1 MMLESFVPVAPDS
14 DFPLENL
21 PWGAWE
27 WLEPGSSAPRVHVG
41 VALGEYCVSATELQ
55 AAGFLR
61 DLPGAPP
68 GVFSHGRLNAFMGSG
83 RAAWRAARQQ
93 LQRLLG
99 AGEGALRDDPALR
112 QRAIHPASGVRMLM
126 PAEVGD
132 YTDFYAS
139 RQHAT
144 HVGAMFRGPANAL
157 QPNWLHLP
165 VGYHGRSSSIVPSGV
180 DVHRPRG
187 QVLPAAGGTTAP
199 VFGPSAQVDFEL
211 EVAAVVG
218 PGNPLGAAIPL
229 AEAWDHVFGLVLLND
244 WSARDIQK
252 WEYVPLGPFNGKN
265 WATQISPWVVTL
277 EALEPFRAPL
287 PPQAEPEVLPYLR
300 EGPYP
305 HRHTYDVELAVD
317 ITPAAGPGGVPAR
330 AATVTRSNLK
340 NLYWSFAQMVA
351 HHTAGGCNLRPGDL
365 LGSGTISGD
374 TPGSAGC
381 LLELTWGGRDA
392 LELQAERQELERDQG
407 GKGAGPA
414 EVGPGGEAIGAGAVE
429 GKGGGGVVLGRRTY
443 LEDGDTVTLRGW
455 CDGEGGTRRVG
466 FGRCEGKLL
475 PCR

>member
-1 MMLESFVPVAPDS
+1 MLESFIPVATDS

-21 PWGAWE
+21 PWGVWE
-27 WLEPGSSAPRVHVG
+27 WREPGSSAPSIHVG
-41 VALGEYCVSATELQ
+41 VALGEHCVSATTLQ
-55 AAGFLR
+55 AAGYLQ
-61 DLPGAPP
+61 DLPGAPS
-68 GVFSHGRLNAFMGSG
+68 GVFSHGRLNEFMGSG
-83 RAAWRAARQQ
+83 QPAWRAARQQ
-93 LQRLLG
+93 LQRLL
-99 AGEGALRDDPALR
+99 ASGEGAVRDDLELR
-112 QRAIHPASGVRMLM
+112 QRAIHPASDVRMLL

-144 HVGAMFRGPANAL
+144 NVGVMFRGAANAL

-180 DVHRPRG
+180 HVHRPRG
-187 QVLPAAGGTTAP
+187 QLLPAGAAAP

-211 EVAAVVG
+211 EVAAVMG
-218 PGNPLGAAIPL
+218 PGNPLGCPIPL
-229 AEAWDHVFGLVLLND
+229 AEAWSHVFGLVLLND

-277 EALEPFRAPL
+277 DALEPFRTAL
-287 PPQAEPEVLPYLR
+287 PPQTEPEVLPYLR
-300 EGPYP
+300 EEAPY
-305 HRHTYDVELAVD
+305 RVTYDVDLAVD
-317 ITPAAGPGGVPAR
+317 IVPAVPHDSGSGSGR

-351 HHTAGGCNLRPGDL
+351 HHTAGGCSLRPGDL

-374 TPGSAGC
+374 TPGSRGC
-381 LLELTWGGRDA
+381 LLELTWAGRDE
-392 LELQAERQELERDQG
+392 LELRAERRQGEELEG
-407 GKGAGPA
+407 GAAAEGPRAGAGG
-414 EVGPGGEAIGAGAVE
+414 VGEEAGGGAGA
-429 GKGGGGVVLGRRTY
+429 GGELLGRRRY
-443 LEDGDTVTLRGW
+443 LEDGDTVVLRGW
-455 CDGEGGTRRVG
+455 CGGGGGKRIG

>member
-1 MMLESFVPVAPDS
+1 MLESFVTVAPDS

-27 WLEPGSSAPRVHVG
+27 WHEPGASAPSLHVG
-41 VALGEYCVSATELQ
+41 VALGEHCVSATALQ
-55 AAGFLR
+55 AAGHLQ
-61 DLPGAPP
+61 DLPGAPA
-68 GVFSHGRLNAFMGSG
+68 GVFSHGRLNEFMGAG
-83 RAAWRAARQQ
+83 APAWRAARQQ
-93 LQRLLG
+93 LQRLLS
-99 AGEGALRDDPALR
+99 AGEGAVRDSRELR
-112 QRAIHPASGVRMLM
+112 QRALHPASAVRMLL
-126 PAEVGD
+126 PAAVGD

-144 HVGAMFRGPANAL
+144 NVGSMFRGPANAL

-165 VGYHGRSSSIVPSGV
+165 VGYHGRASSIVPSGV
-180 DVHRPRG
+180 DVFRPRG
-187 QVLPAAGGTTAP
+187 QLLPAGAAAP

-211 EVAAVVG
+211 EVAAVIG
-218 PGNPLGAAIPL
+218 PGNALGAPIPL
-229 AEAWDHVFGLVLLND
+229 AAAWEHVFGLVLLND

-277 EALEPFRAPL
+277 DALEPFRAAL
-287 PPQAEPEVLPYLR
+287 PPQDEPEVLPYLR
-300 EGPYP
+300 EEAA
-305 HRHTYDVELAVD
+305 HRRSYDVDLAVD
-317 ITPAAGPGGVPAR
+317 IVPAAGSPDTPGL

-374 TPGSAGC
+374 TPGSRGC
-381 LLELTWGGRDA
+381 LLELTWAGRDE
-392 LELQAERQELERDQG
+392 LELRAER
-407 GKGAGPA
+407 
-414 EVGPGGEAIGAGAVE
+414 GAGAGVGE
-429 GKGGGGVVLGRRTY
+429 TGTGAGAGAPGKEAAGDGGVVLGRRTY

-455 CDGEGGTRRVG
+455 CGGGPPAGGGARRIG